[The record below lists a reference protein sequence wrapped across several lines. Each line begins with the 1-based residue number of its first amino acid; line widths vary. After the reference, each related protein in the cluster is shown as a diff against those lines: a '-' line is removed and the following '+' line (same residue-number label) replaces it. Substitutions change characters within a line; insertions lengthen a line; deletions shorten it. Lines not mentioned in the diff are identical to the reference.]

1 MHTTSAKYCE
11 GFTLIEL
18 MIVITIIG
26 VLTSIALPQYHQY
39 IERAQISSA
48 MTSLAAHKMNI
59 EAHLISE
66 GHFPDSDSQLSL
78 PYSSLGI
85 LTYKNMPESYGSL
98 IFTFNSS
105 KVSARLID
113 KEISLTRHISGNWE
127 CISNLDS
134 SIETYGCN

>member
-1 MHTTSAKYCE
+1 MPMASADYYK

-39 IERAQISSA
+39 IEKAQISSA

-59 EAHLISE
+59 EAYLISE
-66 GHFPDSDSQLSL
+66 GQFPNSNSQLNL
-78 PYSSLGI
+78 PYSSLGT
-85 LTYKNMPESYGSL
+85 LTYQNTPESYGSL
-98 IFTFNSS
+98 VFTFNSS

-113 KEISLTRHISGNWE
+113 KEITFTRLINGNWE
-127 CISNLDS
+127 CISDLDS
-134 SIETYGCN
+134 FINTYECD